1 MQLVAQHQDLE
12 LLRPIRAQPK
22 HHHLEQTPGDPIR
35 ERAQQ
40 PDCPVPVDGLD
51 PTESAPAAHAQA
63 RRTSGW
69 RNRTRSAEVTLQP
82 NRVSGTHRV
91 KPPVD
96 QASERPRASA
106 SSSVSSLPV
115 RNAESN
121 ASSEMSA
128 RAAARASRLIRA
140 SNGSSES
147 PTAARA
153 ASAAA
158 KSRAAF

>member
-91 KPPVD
+91 FFVAPELPS
-96 QASERPRASA
+96 QAATDASDRGHSRLRYTDSATAPDRLIQSA
-106 SSSVSSLPV
+106 SRPKGPFKTV
-115 RNAESN
+115 R
-121 ASSEMSA
+121 
-128 RAAARASRLIRA
+128 
-140 SNGSSES
+140 
-147 PTAARA
+147 P
-153 ASAAA
+153 
-158 KSRAAF
+158 